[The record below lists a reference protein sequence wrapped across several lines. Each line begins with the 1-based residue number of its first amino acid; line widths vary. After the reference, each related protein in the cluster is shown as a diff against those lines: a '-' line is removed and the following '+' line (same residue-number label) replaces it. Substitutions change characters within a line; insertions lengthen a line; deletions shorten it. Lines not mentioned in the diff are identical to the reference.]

1 MLQQQQTISFSDYS
15 SLYDLII
22 PKDNLLRQIND
33 LVDFSFVYQ
42 ELQDKY
48 CHDNRRTAESPIRMF
63 KYLLL
68 KVIYNVSDVD
78 VVERARYDMS
88 FKYFLG
94 LTPEETNLINPSSLT
109 KFRRLRLK
117 DIELLDLL
125 IKKTVSIAIE
135 VGVLKSKTII
145 VDATHTLSRSN
156 PISAAKNLEYYC
168 KAVIK
173 VVNSVDDSIELPELP
188 KEKKYS
194 SIMNAAKTIVA
205 VVEADTATANMPAT
219 KERLNMLKET
229 ISDAETRGVIS
240 KDEDART
247 GHKTADSS
255 FIVVLT
261 HSQRVQLLLCWCT
274 SCSGKRQSRAETSAP
289 PKCATIRVRRPIGF
303 RPPSVEKCWEKR
315 CKNVVLNG
323 NIIGDFAIFD
333 VSVFRRFYYPHPN
346 NLCISV
352 KSVGEYSVINSVS
365 SAYSVEVHS
374 VKPSMKS
381 CFFVPFR
388 RLLEKNAI

>member
-1 MLQQQQTISFSDYS
+1 
-15 SLYDLII
+15 
-22 PKDNLLRQIND
+22 
-33 LVDFSFVYQ
+33 
-42 ELQDKY
+42 
-48 CHDNRRTAESPIRMF
+48 
-63 KYLLL
+63 
-68 KVIYNVSDVD
+68 
-78 VVERARYDMS
+78 
-88 FKYFLG
+88 
-94 LTPEETNLINPSSLT
+94 
-109 KFRRLRLK
+109 
-117 DIELLDLL
+117 
-125 IKKTVSIAIE
+125 
-135 VGVLKSKTII
+135 
-145 VDATHTLSRSN
+145 
-156 PISAAKNLEYYC
+156 
-168 KAVIK
+168 
-173 VVNSVDDSIELPELP
+173 
-188 KEKKYS
+188 
-194 SIMNAAKTIVA
+194 MNAAKTIVA

-255 FIVVLT
+255 FFVVLT
-261 HSQRVQLLLCWCT
+261 HSQRVQLLLVWCSSCSVGAFLALLVHFLLCWCT

-303 RPPSVEKCWEKR
+303 RPPSVEKYWEKR

-365 SAYSVEVHS
+365 SAYSVGDHS